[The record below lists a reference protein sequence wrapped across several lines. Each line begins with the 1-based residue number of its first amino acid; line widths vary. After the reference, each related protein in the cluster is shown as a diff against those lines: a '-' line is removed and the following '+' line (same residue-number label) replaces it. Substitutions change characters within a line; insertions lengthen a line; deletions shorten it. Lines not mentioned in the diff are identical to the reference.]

1 MNIKFHAMFLA
12 AAFSLAACMPA
23 PAAASQTTNTYTPTT
38 YSPARANPAPA
49 ATATAQLRVIDWE
62 LEIVAQNLEVPW
74 SIAFTGAERLLV
86 AERAGRI
93 RAVVEGSL
101 RDEPLFTFSDI
112 AVVEESGLMGLA
124 LDPDYGSN
132 RNIYACYTYS
142 GSSGLVNR
150 VTRLRDLGERIE
162 MDAVIIDN
170 IPSAKYHAGCRLGFG
185 PDGKL
190 YVTTGDALQPQ
201 AAQETASL
209 AGKIL
214 RLNLDGSIPAD
225 NPYPASPVYS
235 FGHRNPQGITWNVE
249 EGIFYASEH
258 GPSGFDGPEG
268 GDEVNLIQAGANY
281 GWPLVSHDE
290 TRTGTQSSLRQFT
303 PAIAPAA
310 ILFYPGDELPMF
322 TGKLLLGALRG
333 EGLAALTLAPEDP
346 AQVTNIEWLV
356 QGLGRVREVTVGP
369 DGLVYFST
377 SNRDGRGSARAGD
390 DKIYRIVPVYE

>member
-1 MNIKFHAMFLA
+1 MNIKFHGIFLA
-12 AAFSLAACMPA
+12 AVVSIAACMPA
-23 PAAASQTTNTYTPTT
+23 PAAASQTTSTYTPTT
-38 YSPARANPAPA
+38 YSIPRADPTPVETA
-49 ATATAQLRVIDWE
+49 ATQPRVIDWE
-62 LEIVAQNLEVPW
+62 LEIVARNLEVPW

-93 RAVVEGSL
+93 REVVEGSL
-101 RDEPLFTFSDI
+101 RDEPLFTLLDI
-112 AVVEESGLMGLA
+112 AAVEESGLMGLA

-132 RNIYACYTYS
+132 RYIFACYTYS
-142 GSSGLVNR
+142 GSSGLMNR
-150 VTRLRDLGERIE
+150 VARLRDLGERIE
-162 MDAVIIDN
+162 MDAVIIDD

-201 AAQETASL
+201 AAQELDSL

-214 RLNLDGSIPAD
+214 RLNPDGSIPAD
-225 NPYPASPVYS
+225 NPFQGSAVYS
-235 FGHRNPQGITWNVE
+235 LGHRNPQGISWNPE
-249 EGIFYASEH
+249 NGLLYASEH
-258 GPSGFDGPEG
+258 GPSGFDGPQG
-268 GDEVNLIQAGANY
+268 GDEVNLILAGANY

-290 TRTGTQSSLRQFT
+290 TRAGTQNPLRQFT

-310 ILFYPGDELPMF
+310 ILVYPGDELPMF

-333 EGLAALTLAPEDP
+333 EGLAALTLAPDDP